1 MSAHLIALS
10 AFQQRIIALIVLAYL
25 ASIHSLGVDIA
36 NRFALLQLSALV
48 MYVFL
53 VHTLANLVQLLW
65 IIAHLV
71 SLDI

>member
-10 AFQQRIIALIVLAYL
+10 AFQQRIIALGVLVYL

-36 NRFALLQLSALV
+36 NRFALLQHSVLV